1 MRMRGFTLIELLVV
15 IVIIAIL
22 AAFLF
27 PVYNKVMAE
36 GAKRACT
43 ANLHQI
49 AVALGQYY
57 QDHHAYPPS
66 PWDGAAYN
74 SYGGLVALTKSNL
87 SLPMLCKEDERAAS
101 DFVDGVAFSYAYDF
115 EGRNPNVPAD
125 IQDRLLYNFWGYTP
139 EGYEATRALYYD
151 VAQSGGAVPPPVRKW
166 TEFPFLVN
174 SQAPKTA
181 IITHCPFHRMGDDEL
196 VLRLDGSVKAI
207 PRAMQD
213 EESDVTRWEAEG
225 KWPTQPA
232 E

>member
-125 IQDRLLYNFWGYTP
+125 IQDRRLPSG
-139 EGYEATRALYYD
+139 ATRRRATRQLGRSTTMSLSPGGRSRR
-151 VAQSGGAVPPPVRKW
+151 QSGSGPSSRSSSTPRRPRPPSSPTAPSIAWVTTSWFCAW
-166 TEFPFLVN
+166 T
-174 SQAPKTA
+174 AA
-181 IITHCPFHRMGDDEL
+181 
-196 VLRLDGSVKAI
+196 
-207 PRAMQD
+207 
-213 EESDVTRWEAEG
+213 
-225 KWPTQPA
+225 
-232 E
+232 